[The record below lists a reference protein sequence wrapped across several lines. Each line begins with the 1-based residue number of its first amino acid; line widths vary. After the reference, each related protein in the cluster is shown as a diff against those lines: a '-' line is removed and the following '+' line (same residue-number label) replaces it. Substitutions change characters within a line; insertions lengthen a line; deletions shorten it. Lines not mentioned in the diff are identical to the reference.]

1 VLAIFFLKEFD
12 MKIFVVLALAT
23 AFVANTAEAGCRGGL
38 LGGKLRGGNSSC
50 GTSCGTSCGLSGG
63 RIIQSK
69 SSCSSGRC
77 ASSCTSANP
86 VKKEEAKGAEKP
98 KATAPSTK

>member
-1 VLAIFFLKEFD
+1 

-38 LGGKLRGGNSSC
+38 FGGKLRGGNSSC
-50 GTSCGTSCGLSGG
+50 GSSGG
-63 RIIQSK
+63 RILQSK
-69 SSCSSGRC
+69 SSCSSG
-77 ASSCTSANP
+77 SCTSANP

>member
-1 VLAIFFLKEFD
+1 

-50 GTSCGTSCGLSGG
+50 GTSGG
-63 RIIQSK
+63 RILQSK

-77 ASSCTSANP
+77 ASSCTSANN

-98 KATAPSTK
+98 KAIAPSTK

>member
-50 GTSCGTSCGLSGG
+50 GTSCGLSGG
-63 RIIQSK
+63 RILQSK

-77 ASSCTSANP
+77 ASSCTSANT